1 MNFYLFGL
9 VTVATISFSQS
20 KFTALE
26 NEEFARVEL
35 VRTGDISR
43 EAVVLI
49 GSDPYKGDAAGN
61 EI

>member
-20 KFTALE
+20 EFTVLE
-26 NEEFARVEL
+26 NEEFSRVEL
-35 VRTGDISR
+35 VRSGDISR

>member
-1 MNFYLFGL
+1 M
-9 VTVATISFSQS
+9 ATISFSQS
-20 KFTALE
+20 EFTVLE
-26 NEEFARVEL
+26 NEEFARVKL
-35 VRTGDISR
+35 VRSGDISR